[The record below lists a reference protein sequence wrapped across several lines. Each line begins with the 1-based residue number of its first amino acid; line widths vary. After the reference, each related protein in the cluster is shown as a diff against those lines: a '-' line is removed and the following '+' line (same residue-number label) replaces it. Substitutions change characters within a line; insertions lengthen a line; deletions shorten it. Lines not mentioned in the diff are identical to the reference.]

1 MTQHKVHSYLQG
13 RLLMVGCG
21 SIGQAVLPL
30 ILRHLGVGPD
40 RIEIVTA
47 DARGRE
53 VADHYGIRFT
63 ELALTPENYRH
74 EIERRVDAGDFL
86 LNLSVDVS
94 STAMARLCHER
105 GVLYLDTVVEPWGG
119 LYFDSHLTPAQRSNY
134 ALREGMLALRRELG
148 PGPTAVSAQGA
159 NPGIVSQLAKEAA
172 LTVAR
177 DTGLPHQEPTTR
189 EGWARLF
196 RDLGV
201 KAIHIAE
208 RDTQTSATPKRPGE
222 FVNTWSIDGF
232 VSEGCQPAEL
242 GWGTHE
248 RQLPPGGR
256 HHESG
261 CGSAIYLQ
269 RPGAG
274 TRVRTWTP
282 LAGPFH
288 GFLVTHNESISISD
302 YLTLRDGD
310 RGRLPPHRPLRLPP
324 LRRCGAVAARDGRP
338 QLAPAGRAAPDR
350 RGDRHRRRR
359 AGRPPHGPRARCL
372 LVRLPAL
379 DRRGPRARPLQQ
391 RHLAPGGGRRA
402 GRHGLGDREPA
413 GRHRRGRRARPSNA
427 SSTSPDPI
435 SVPSS
440 APTAT
445 GPRSRAAASSSP
457 RTRTRPIPGSS
468 RTSSS
473 PDTREGSPL
482 PSRTRPTLAFG
493 GS

>member
-30 ILRHLGVGPD
+30 ILRHLGVAPD

-94 STAMARLCHER
+94 STAVARLCHER

-177 DTGLPHQEPTTR
+177 DTSLPHQEPTTR

-302 YLTLRDGD
+302 YLTVRDGD
-310 RGRLPPHRPLRLPP
+310 RVVYRPTVHYAYHP
-324 LRRCGAVAARDGRP
+324 CDGAVLSLHEMAGRNWRP
-338 QLAPAGRAAPDR
+338 QEEQRLIVEEIVTGVDELGVLLMGHERGAYWYGSQLSIDEARELAPYNSATSLQVVAGVLGGMVWAIENPQ
-350 RGDRHRRRR
+350 
-359 AGRPPHGPRARCL
+359 AGIVEADE
-372 LVRLPAL
+372 L
-379 DRRGPRARPLQQ
+379 DHKRVLEVARPYLGPVVGAYSDWTPLQ
-391 RHLAPGGGRRA
+391 GR
-402 GRHGLGDREPA
+402 GFLFTEDTD
-413 GRHRRGRRARPSNA
+413 PS
-427 SSTSPDPI
+427 DPWQFKN
-435 SVPSS
+435 VLV
-440 APTAT
+440 A
-445 GPRSRAAASSSP
+445 
-457 RTRTRPIPGSS
+457 
-468 RTSSS
+468 
-473 PDTREGSPL
+473 
-482 PSRTRPTLAFG
+482 
-493 GS
+493 

>member
-94 STAMARLCHER
+94 STAIARLCHER
-105 GVLYLDTVVEPWGG
+105 GVLYLDTVVEPCGG

-148 PGPTAVSAQGA
+148 PGRTAVSAQGA

-172 LTVAR
+172 LTIAK

-310 RGRLPPHRPLRLPP
+310 RVLYRPTVHYAYHP
-324 LRRCGAVAARDGRP
+324 CDGAVLSLHEMAGRNWRP
-338 QLAPAGRAAPDR
+338 QEEQRLIVEEIVTGVDELGVLLMGHERGAYWYGSQLSIDEARELAPYNSATSLQVVAGVLGGMVWAIENPQ
-350 RGDRHRRRR
+350 
-359 AGRPPHGPRARCL
+359 AGIVEADE
-372 LVRLPAL
+372 L
-379 DRRGPRARPLQQ
+379 DHKRVLEVARPYLGPVVGAYSDWTPLQ
-391 RHLAPGGGRRA
+391 GR
-402 GRHGLGDREPA
+402 GFLFPEDTD
-413 GRHRRGRRARPSNA
+413 PS
-427 SSTSPDPI
+427 DPWQFKN
-435 SVPSS
+435 VLV
-440 APTAT
+440 A
-445 GPRSRAAASSSP
+445 
-457 RTRTRPIPGSS
+457 
-468 RTSSS
+468 
-473 PDTREGSPL
+473 
-482 PSRTRPTLAFG
+482 
-493 GS
+493 